1 MEIVKLLL
9 DVMMIGLLGAGIY
22 FAIRLER
29 QLKALRESRTDMARY
44 TQEFARDVGRAE
56 LSIKNLK
63 QISRETGDDLEK
75 LLGQGRAMRDELQ
88 FVIDRADT
96 LSAKVSMVPTR
107 AAVEAIPAALRTVAS
122 TTAPTNTPTETGAP
136 KSRAERELLQ
146 ALQKINGGGA

>member
-1 MEIVKLLL
+1 MEIAKLLL
-9 DVMMIGLLGAGIY
+9 DVMMIGLLGVGIY

-29 QLKALRESRTDMARY
+29 QLKALRESRADMARY

-56 LSIKNLK
+56 VSIKSLK

-75 LLGQGRAMRDELQ
+75 LLGQSRAMRDELK
-88 FVIDRADT
+88 FIIDRADT
-96 LSAKVSMVPTR
+96 LSAKVSTMPPR
-107 AAVEAIPAALRTVAS
+107 ATTETTSAPLRTVAS
-122 TTAPTNTPTETGAP
+122 SPTPNHATTETGAP